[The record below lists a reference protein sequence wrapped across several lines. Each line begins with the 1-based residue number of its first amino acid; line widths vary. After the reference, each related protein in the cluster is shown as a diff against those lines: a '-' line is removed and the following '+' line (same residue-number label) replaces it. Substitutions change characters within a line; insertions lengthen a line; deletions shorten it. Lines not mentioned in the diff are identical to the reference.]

1 MTTDIE
7 KCRRINLA
15 VKKAG
20 DHQLT
25 VTFNY
30 RYNPVHEAVKRL
42 IANGK
47 IGNVIS
53 VHFEWLL
60 DTVHGADYF
69 RRWHRLTSHSG
80 PGGLLVHKSGH
91 HFDLVNWW
99 LAADPVEVA
108 AMGQLAFYGDKAGK
122 KNGWARDYIRARGS
136 AEAAADP
143 FALDIEGD
151 ELLKSL
157 YVDAEGED
165 GYHRD
170 RNVFGSDIGINDDM
184 SLLVRYSTGTTM
196 TYHLTTYSPWE
207 GYRVMFNGSKGRL
220 ELEVVESAFREPRD
234 PKITGG
240 VIHGKEAS
248 ANAGGA
254 KIIVHPL
261 WSRPREV
268 PVAYTHAGHGGGD
281 ARMLSVIFGPKE
293 GEEVD
298 TGDAAK
304 QRAGVRDGT
313 MALAVGLAA
322 AESIKTGSF
331 VKIADLALEG

>member
-1 MTTDIE
+1 M
-7 KCRRINLA
+7 
-15 VKKAG
+15 
-20 DHQLT
+20 
-25 VTFNY
+25 
-30 RYNPVHEAVKRL
+30 
-42 IANGK
+42 IAM
-47 IGNVIS
+47 
-53 VHFEWLL
+53 L
-60 DTVHGADYF
+60 
-69 RRWHRLTSHSG
+69 R
-80 PGGLLVHKSGH
+80 
-91 HFDLVNWW
+91 
-99 LAADPVEVA
+99 
-108 AMGQLAFYGDKAGK
+108 Q
-122 KNGWARDYIRARGS
+122 
-136 AEAAADP
+136 
-143 FALDIEGD
+143 
-151 ELLKSL
+151 
-157 YVDAEGED
+157 
-165 GYHRD
+165 
-170 RNVFGSDIGINDDM
+170 
-184 SLLVRYSTGTTM
+184 
-196 TYHLTTYSPWE
+196 TTYSPWE

-240 VIHGKEAS
+240 VIHGKEAP